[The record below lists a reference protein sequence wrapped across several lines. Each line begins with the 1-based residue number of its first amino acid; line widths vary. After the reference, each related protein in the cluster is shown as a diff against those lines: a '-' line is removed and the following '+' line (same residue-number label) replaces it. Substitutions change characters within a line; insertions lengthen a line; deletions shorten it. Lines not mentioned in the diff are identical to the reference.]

1 MLRKGGKST
10 SMVSDGLRKVHTVFE
25 DESELVEEYDQK
37 TDELIG
43 MFFGIYFCMP
53 LFIFFS

>member
-10 SMVSDGLRKVHTVFE
+10 SIVSEGRRKIHTTFE

-37 TDELIG
+37 TEELLCAG
-43 MFFGIYFCMP
+43 
-53 LFIFFS
+53 IFFSVHPL